1 MDEDTPRPPRA
12 ELSKTPSWVMVGFVL
27 GVLTV
32 LGFQRDR
39 REPVPAGEAA
49 VSLAPAAVPAKAES
63 QETGEERSVTNREDR
78 PSLAV
83 IEAVFDQ
90 WGGYALWENEVTEVA
105 LWNSVTNDFTD
116 YFEVIRTGSGFYYRS
131 IPRLTRSWTDAKPPL
146 ESPLRF
152 TEPLEVRKAR
162 LEGRLSSGGLDPGW
176 TGPWKGA
183 PEVAPPKTGHLP
195 PPPAKSTDGG
205 L

>member
-1 MDEDTPRPPRA
+1 
-12 ELSKTPSWVMVGFVL
+12 MVGFVL

-39 REPVPAGEAA
+39 REAAPIDEAT
-49 VSLAPAAVPAKAES
+49 APAALAVVPAAAES
-63 QETGEERSVTNREDR
+63 QEAGKERSVTNRADR

-83 IEAVFDQ
+83 IEAVFAQ
-90 WGGYALWENEVTEVA
+90 WGGYALWENEVTEIA

-116 YFEVIRTGSGFYYRS
+116 YFEVIRADSGFYYRS
-131 IPRLTRSWTDAKPPL
+131 IPRLTRPWTDAKPPV

-162 LEGRLSSGGLDPGW
+162 LEGRLAPGGLDPAR

-183 PEVAPPKTGHLP
+183 PGAAPPKIDHLP
-195 PPPAKSTDGG
+195 SPPAKSTDVG